1 MTADGSVTPTWW
13 PCPARA
19 SILGF
24 RLSAL
29 NVLAGGGAVR
39 VLFSSTPAV
48 GHVQPMLPLA
58 LHLKAAG
65 HQVLWATGADG
76 GERVRASG
84 IDTALAGWTAPERLR
99 AYRERWPEASS
110 LQGEALTEHMFP
122 RLFGLISAHAAFD
135 DLLAIGRRYS
145 PDVVISE
152 AGDFAAPIVAA
163 DLAVPQVTHAFGTI
177 IPKERVQAAAAET
190 TDLWNKI
197 SQHPRPFGGCYD
209 HLYLDIYPA
218 SLSAQDLSHI
228 RRVQRVRPGSLNHR
242 VGGELPA
249 DVAQLLGGDKPIL
262 YLTFGTVFN
271 NNPAFSAA
279 VAAVARVPDI
289 AAIVT
294 VGPVGDPD
302 MFGSQPPHVRIARY
316 IPQDLLFPRCA
327 VVISHGGSGTVL
339 GALAAGI
346 PQICLPQAA
355 DQFRNARA
363 CTAAGA
369 GVDLL
374 GDAVTVT
381 AVERQV
387 GRVLNEE
394 SFRHGAQKVA
404 DDIATMPTVADA
416 AATIE
421 ELVSTSAH

>member
-1 MTADGSVTPTWW
+1 MA
-13 PCPARA
+13 
-19 SILGF
+19 
-24 RLSAL
+24 
-29 NVLAGGGAVR
+29 VLAGGGAMR

-58 LHLKAAG
+58 LYFKAGG

-76 GERVRASG
+76 GERVRAAG
-84 IDTALAGWTAPERLR
+84 IDTALAGWTAPERLL

-145 PDVVISE
+145 PDVVVSE

-163 DLAVPQVTHAFGTI
+163 DLAVPQVTHAFGAV

-190 TDLWNKI
+190 TDLWNRI
-197 SQHPRPFGGCYD
+197 SQDPRPFGGCYD

-242 VGGELPA
+242 VGDELPA

-271 NNPAFSAA
+271 NNSAFAAA

-289 AAIVT
+289 AAVVT
-294 VGPVGDPD
+294 VGPAGDPD
-302 MFGSQPPHVRIARY
+302 MFGIQPPHVRIARY

-327 VVISHGGSGTVL
+327 VVISHGGSGTLL

-387 GRVLNEE
+387 RRVLNEE
-394 SFRHGAQKVA
+394 PFRHSAQKVA